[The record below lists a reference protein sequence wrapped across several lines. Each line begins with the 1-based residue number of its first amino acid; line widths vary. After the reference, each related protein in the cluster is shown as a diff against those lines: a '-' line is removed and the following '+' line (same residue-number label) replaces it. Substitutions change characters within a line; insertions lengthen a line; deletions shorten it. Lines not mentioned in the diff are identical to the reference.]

1 MADVFDALW
10 DQLEA
15 KVAATWTGVDLI
27 YRSTQSRRLN
37 WREMLKQG
45 DLLTPFV
52 AVWIGQAVPTAEYG
66 VTRRTYTVPVALYYI
81 RKGVLT
87 QAELATYPIVERLM
101 EKLGNDMAEALWTNS
116 DTSYQ
121 VMEEATV
128 DAGDGNPANSLFIE
142 DGVNLIAVEVA
153 FTAVVGE

>member
-15 KVAATWTGVDLI
+15 KVTATWTGVDLI
-27 YRSTQSRRLN
+27 YRATQSRRLN

-45 DLLTPFV
+45 TLTVPFV
-52 AVWIGQAVPTAEYG
+52 AVAIGQASPTGEYG
-66 VTRRTYTVPVALYYI
+66 VANRTYTVPVALYYV

-87 QAELATYPIVERLM
+87 TAELATYAIVERLM
-101 EKLGNDMAEALWTNS
+101 EKLGNDMAAALWTNS

-128 DAGDGNPANSLFIE
+128 DAGDGNPANALFIE
-142 DGVNLIAVEVA
+142 DGVDLIAVEVA